1 MKLMTSQVSLSILS
15 LAILFGCGQ
24 GKKQSEE
31 ASAEEMKSSVT
42 ITKAPASPKFPEA
55 QLTKNDV
62 IVTDQDSTYAV
73 DYSFDVANYEL
84 GVQTSDADTRGIANS
99 GKGQHIHFIV
109 NNGPYSAHYMPGV
122 SNTLDEGN
130 YVVLAFLSRSYHESV
145 KSLGAYYVE
154 NLTVGDVEESPVD
167 LDAPHLF
174 FSRPKG
180 TYKGADTE
188 KLMLDFYLLNTD
200 LSADGN
206 KVKATI
212 NGEEFMIEEW
222 APYYIEGLDKGEV
235 SIKLELIDADGNAV
249 PGPFNV
255 VERKVMLEE

>member
-1 MKLMTSQVSLSILS
+1 MKLMTSKVALSILS

-31 ASAEEMKSSVT
+31 ASAEEMKST
-42 ITKAPASPKFPEA
+42 ITLTKAPASPQYPDA
-55 QLTKNDV
+55 QLTKSDV
-62 IVTDQDSTYAV
+62 IITDQDSTFAV
-73 DYSFDVANYEL
+73 DYSFEVANYEL
-84 GVQTSDADTRGIANS
+84 GVQTADADTRGIANS

-145 KSLGAYYVE
+145 KSDGAYYVE

-167 LDAPHLF
+167 LNGPHLF

-235 SIKLELIDADGNAV
+235 SIKLELIDAEGNAI